1 MRAHPIPKGAPS
13 CESDQSAIPHRP
25 PQESVRLCRTIL
37 TKPVTCPISTQNGA
51 NDFCFFALSASLTCL
66 CIKAPCVCVLWSD
79 PVRMISRLMVPV
91 KRQHLEEGSPPFGLH
106 GSCDQKVGGLRLG
119 YALLYF
125 GIGVGALYLKSTNV
139 PLGARGRWAPKSKPA
154 KVTHRPSWP
163 TKAAKPGHFA
173 FPRERVTE
181 DLFAKRS
188 PLRGA
193 DQVAKVGPPRARV
206 NC

>member
-1 MRAHPIPKGAPS
+1 MK
-13 CESDQSAIPHRP
+13 
-25 PQESVRLCRTIL
+25 CRTIL
-37 TKPVTCPISTQNGA
+37 TKPVTCPISARKKGRTI
-51 NDFCFFALSASLTCL
+51 FAVLLYQHHSLACVF
-66 CIKAPCVCVLWSD
+66 KAPCVCVLCSD
-79 PVRMISRLMVPV
+79 PVRIISRLMVPV
-91 KRQHLEEGSPPFGLH
+91 KRQHLEEGSPPFGL

-173 FPRERVTE
+173 FPRDRRPFCKKVS
-181 DLFAKRS
+181 A
-188 PLRGA
+188 PRG
-193 DQVAKVGPPRARV
+193 GPS
-206 NC
+206 C

>member
-1 MRAHPIPKGAPS
+1 MRVTNLQFRIGHLRSQSGEMPYHT
-13 CESDQSAIPHRP
+13 DQACHMPDQHAKRG
-25 PQESVRLCRTIL
+25 ERFLL
-37 TKPVTCPISTQNGA
+37 
-51 NDFCFFALSASLTCL
+51 FCSKVSASLTCL

-91 KRQHLEEGSPPFGLH
+91 KRQHLEEGSPPFGL

-163 TKAAKPGHFA
+163 TKAAKPGLF
-173 FPRERVTE
+173 FSETE
-181 DLFAKRS
+181 ELVRTHKIKEEEAKKVFSRS
-188 PLRGA
+188 AGGPLYRT
-193 DQVAKVGPPRARV
+193 QS
-206 NC
+206 C